1 MVPGLAIV
9 WGSGQGDVFKHVIIK
24 VKVFYTFICSISL
37 SLNTHNMQCL
47 IIKLIPQKLVLPVA
61 VLVILVIFLIR
72 SFGEH
77 DTD

>member
-1 MVPGLAIV
+1 MVPGLAMV
-9 WGSGQGDVFKHVIIK
+9 RGSGQGDVFKHVIIK
-24 VKVFYTFICSISL
+24 GKLFYAFICSISL

-47 IIKLIPQKLVLPVA
+47 IIKLIPQKLVLLVA